1 MDFFKYL
8 GFEYVYTYIIGL
20 SWWLGSKESAGQS
33 KRHGFNSWV
42 RKIPW
47 KRKQQSTAGILPG
60 KFHGPRILAG
70 YSPWGCK
77 ELDTTYQLNN
87 NNNNNTYT
95 QLVLVALAVYAP
107 VISTCT
113 CSIWLMHGNGSCD
126 KFMHKCVVRDRGI
139 KHSLQIGN
147 IFSHMGI
154 YFSSFHDS

>member
-20 SWWLGSKESAGQS
+20 FWWLSSKDSAGQS
-33 KRHGFNSWV
+33 KRHGFNPWV

-47 KRKQQSTAGILPG
+47 KRKQQFTAGILPG

-87 NNNNNTYT
+87 NINNTYT
-95 QLVLVALAVYAP
+95 QLVLVVLAVYAP
-107 VISTCT
+107 VISTST

-147 IFSHMGI
+147 VFSHMGI